1 MARDIDTKETMIR
14 YLILVLGKGDH
25 LEEADDC
32 RDSVDILNVLEPM
45 DMRHCSIEIPIII

>member
-1 MARDIDTKETMIR
+1 MARDIDTKVTMIR
-14 YLILVLGKGDH
+14 YLILVFGMGGH

-45 DMRHCSIEIPIII
+45 DIRHCSIEIPIII